1 MGLGGSLGGCG
12 GRGGREEG
20 RKGGREDVLSRLLE
34 RMSAQRLNGGVKR
47 VGYLIVQTPW
57 LRSRARQ
64 CNCEMVNCFNFSKGL

>member
-1 MGLGGSLGGCG
+1 MGLEGSLGGCG
-12 GRGGREEG
+12 GRGGREE
-20 RKGGREDVLSRLLE
+20 GREDVLSRLLE

-64 CNCEMVNCFNFSKGL
+64 CSCEMVNCLNFSKGL